1 MATALDPIARCDTLK
16 AAGNEAL
23 KRGDHAAAVKQYTK
37 ALSVARTL
45 EEPAPV
51 EKLQTNRVATL
62 LANRCAAHLQLGEE
76 REALRD
82 AQEAAKE
89 APDWPKSHFRLG
101 QAHMR
106 RGNHTMAYSAFKR
119 GWHLDTSNAE
129 LTKACQEA
137 HMAMVGLDRGAGG
150 DASPASGSSAKPM
163 SQEDLFRLRE
173 ANMRAD
179 LIAREEARRTKQTL
193 MSASPSAPV
202 ANPQYREEA
211 LRRTQMMAMGQT
223 DTTDAADTTAA
234 DAEEAPAAA
243 AGGSAAVDLSD
254 AAAEPASEPDAPAKG
269 VAEPAGAPEPPAYVL
284 PPELEYVLSRKPAAH
299 EDGRDMLHLT
309 VHTPMAS
316 SMAELSLAISH
327 AEIRLE
333 VDGALPLEI
342 EFPARVDDGAAKA
355 KYDKKGRVLTVR
367 LPVGM
372 APPAA
377 DA

>member
-1 MATALDPIARCDTLK
+1 MVTDIAMATALDPIARCDALK

-150 DASPASGSSAKPM
+150 DASPSSGSSAKPM

-211 LRRTQMMAMGQT
+211 LRRTQMMALGQT
-223 DTTDAADTTAA
+223 DTTDAADISAA

-243 AGGSAAVDLSD
+243 AGASLPLAAPAPASPVFASPAFASPVFASP
-254 AAAEPASEPDAPAKG
+254 AAAASGASVPG
-269 VAEPAGAPEPPAYVL
+269 AGAMPSWYIKVSKVGCFFFAVTLTMVVSGRFHMTAACSPL
-284 PPELEYVLSRKPAAH
+284 LSTSRSLITLDVVSSSH
-299 EDGRDMLHLT
+299 DGKRRPLDTSLHW
-309 VHTPMAS
+309 
-316 SMAELSLAISH
+316 
-327 AEIRLE
+327 
-333 VDGALPLEI
+333 
-342 EFPARVDDGAAKA
+342 
-355 KYDKKGRVLTVR
+355 
-367 LPVGM
+367 
-372 APPAA
+372 
-377 DA
+377 